1 MRHQNNRNI
10 NNLNKK
16 AQRSLFITSYI
27 PLFGLLILK
36 QVSINIEYLEWG
48 GVSLTS
54 VSIFV
59 EKFGLS
65 FILLMITIWGIGGAK
80 ATFTNLEKRILNGFP
95 IKITNI
101 KERSS
106 ESINYIATYI
116 MPFLFQSFDGWVDL
130 VSIII
135 ILLIIYRIYIN
146 STLLLVNPILNLFY
160 GFYEIEY
167 GENGIIN
174 LGYIIIR
181 NKLLVESDKIKI
193 YPIGHKMFYAK
204 EI

>member
-36 QVSINIEYLEWG
+36 QVSTNIEYLEWG
-48 GVSLTS
+48 GISLTS
-54 VSIFV
+54 ASIFV

-80 ATFTNLEKRILNGFP
+80 ATFANVEKRILNGFP

-167 GENGIIN
+167 EENGIIN

-193 YPIGHKMFYAK
+193 YPIGRKMFYAK

>member
-36 QVSINIEYLEWG
+36 QVSTNIEYLEWG
-48 GVSLTS
+48 GISLTS
-54 VSIFV
+54 VFIFV

-65 FILLMITIWGIGGAK
+65 FILLMITICGIGGAK
-80 ATFTNLEKRILNGFP
+80 ATLTNLEKRILNGFP

-167 GENGIIN
+167 EENGIIN
-174 LGYIIIR
+174 VGYIIIR